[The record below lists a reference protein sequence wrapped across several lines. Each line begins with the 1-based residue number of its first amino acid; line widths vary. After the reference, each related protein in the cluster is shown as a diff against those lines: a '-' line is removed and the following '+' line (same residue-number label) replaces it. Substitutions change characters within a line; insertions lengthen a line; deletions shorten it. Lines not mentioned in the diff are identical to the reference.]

1 MRVATLPCVPCC
13 CRLLAA
19 FLLLCTL
26 AAAAHAAPAPI
37 WLVELDGAISPV
49 MAEHAVAGL
58 QAAAHERAQLVVLR
72 IDTPGGLDSA
82 MRTIIKAILAS
93 PVPVAAFVAPAGA
106 RAASAGTYILYA
118 SHIAAMAPGTNVGA
132 ATPVALG
139 AGGEQPARDAHRDK
153 AINDAAAYLRS
164 LASLRGRN
172 ADWAERA
179 VRQAESLGADAAL
192 GLKVI
197 DVVARDVP
205 QLLQKLD
212 GRRVALPAGEVRLDL
227 VQAPLR
233 NYAPTWR
240 VRVLSVLSEPGLA
253 LMLVLA
259 GLAGL
264 FLEFST
270 PGLVVPGMLG
280 AICLL
285 LGMYALQMLPLD
297 FAALGLLLLGV
308 ALLVGEAFVPSGLL
322 ALGGV
327 AAMVFAVVML
337 MDSGWPQALVPPA
350 VVIGFAALVAAGI
363 AVLMGVVVR
372 SRRLAPVSGGAEL
385 IGAIA
390 EVVDPTPG
398 NAWAQLQGE
407 NWRISDEQAFSRGQ
421 QVRVIARDGL
431 VLRVTAIDNDLGEP

>member
-1 MRVATLPCVPCC
+1 MPVTALPCR
-13 CRLLAA
+13 RLLAA
-19 FLLLCTL
+19 CLLLCAL
-26 AAAAHAAPAPI
+26 MAASHAAPAPVRLI
-37 WLVELDGAISPV
+37 ELDGAISPV

-58 QAAAHERAQLVVLR
+58 QEAEHERAQLVVLR

-139 AGGEQPARDAHRDK
+139 AGGEKSTRDAHRDK
-153 AINDAAAYLRS
+153 AINDATAYLRS
-164 LASLRGRN
+164 LAALRGRN

-179 VRQAESLGADAAL
+179 VRQADSIGADAAL

-212 GRRVALPAGEVRLDL
+212 GRRLSLPAGEVRLEL
-227 VQAPLR
+227 AQAPLR
-233 NYAPTWR
+233 YYAPTWR

-308 ALLVGEAFVPSGLL
+308 ALLVGEAFLPSGLL
-322 ALGGV
+322 AVGGV
-327 AAMVFAVVML
+327 TAMVFAAVML

-350 VVIGFAALVAAGI
+350 VVIAFAALVGVGI

-385 IGAIA
+385 IGATA
-390 EVVDPTPG
+390 VVIDPTPG
-398 NAWAQLQGE
+398 NAWALLHGE
-407 NWRISDEQAFSRGQ
+407 NWRISNDQVFSRGQ

>member
-1 MRVATLPCVPCC
+1 MRDSALPCR
-13 CRLLAA
+13 RLLAA
-19 FLLLCTL
+19 CLLLCALT
-26 AAAAHAAPAPI
+26 AASHAAPAPV
-37 WLVELDGAISPV
+37 WLVDLDGAISPV
-49 MAEHAVAGL
+49 LAEHAVAGL
-58 QAAAHERAQLVVLR
+58 QAAARDRAQLVVLR

-106 RAASAGTYILYA
+106 RAASAGTYILTA
-118 SHIAAMAPGTNVGA
+118 SHVAAMAPGTNVGA

-139 AGGEQPARDAHRDK
+139 GEKQARDAHRDK

-164 LASLRGRN
+164 LAALRGRN

-179 VRQAESLGADAAL
+179 VRQADSLGADAAL
-192 GLKVI
+192 GQQVI

-212 GRRVALPAGEVRLDL
+212 GRRVALPAGEIRLDL
-227 VQAPLR
+227 AQAPLR
-233 NYAPTWR
+233 NHAPTWR

-327 AAMVFAVVML
+327 AAMVFAAVML

-350 VVIGFAALVAAGI
+350 FVIVFAALVAAGI
-363 AVLMGVVVR
+363 AVLMGVVFR

-407 NWRISDEQAFSRGQ
+407 NWRISSDQAFLRGQ
-421 QVRVIARDGL
+421 RVRVIARDGL
-431 VLRVTAIDNDLGEP
+431 VLRVIAIDNEHGG